1 MGLSPKGPPG
11 AAVPVP
17 GEPDAMY
24 FVVDSQQVA
33 PMPPWYLQ
41 FHGMILNRGD
51 EADSH
56 RPSRGGGIGLKAM
69 GRISKGFAE
78 AAVPVPGGPNTMHFV
93 V

>member
-17 GEPDAMY
+17 GEPNTMHY
-24 FVVDSQQVA
+24 VVDSQQVA
-33 PMPPWYLQ
+33 PMPPWDLQ
-41 FHGMILNRGD
+41 FHDMILHRGD

-56 RPSRGGGIGLKAM
+56 WPCKGGGIGLKAL
-69 GRISKGFAE
+69 GRISKGLAE
-78 AAVPVPGGPNTMHFV
+78 AAVPVPSGPNTMHFV